1 MHQIILA
8 IILVLNGV
16 LPINQMPDTM
26 SLKFER
32 KIIQNKSTEIVR
44 GISYYKAPQRLF
56 IEVQYPLKQIMI
68 VDKDILTIYYP
79 VDNKAFRIKSK
90 GPIPM
95 PFIQAILSA
104 MKDDYG
110 LSEVGYNLT
119 KTEKKGNTLYTYWDP
134 PKEHK
139 KQMGRFILGI
149 DNGLLNYSEALNPKG
164 KTVVKS
170 FYQKHIEFNGKHFP
184 LEARSEIIE
193 GSKRTEEYVTYSD
206 VKFNVPLPQEVS
218 SFRIPDSVPIKEIE
232 W

>member
-8 IILVLNGV
+8 IILVLSGV
-16 LPINQMPDTM
+16 LPISQMPDTI

-32 KIIQNKSTEIVR
+32 KIVQNNSTEVVK
-44 GISYYKAPQRLF
+44 GIAYYKAPQRLF
-56 IEVQYPLKQIMI
+56 IEVQQPLKQIMI
-68 VDKDILTIYYP
+68 VEKNVLTIYYP
-79 VDNKAFRIKSK
+79 IENKAFHFKSK

-95 PFIQAILSA
+95 PFIQAILFA

-110 LSEVGYNLT
+110 LSELGYNLT
-119 KTEKKGNTLYTYWDP
+119 KNEKKGNTLYTYWDP
-134 PKEHK
+134 PKEYK
-139 KQMGRFILGI
+139 KQMGRFILGTE
-149 DNGLLNYSEALNPKG
+149 NGLLNYAEALNPKG
-164 KTVVKS
+164 KTVIKS

-206 VKFNVPLPQEVS
+206 VKFNVSIPQEVV
-218 SFRIPDSVPIKEIE
+218 SFKLPDSVPIKEIE

>member
-1 MHQIILA
+1 MHLAILA
-8 IILVLNGV
+8 LILTLNTV
-16 LPINQMPDTM
+16 LPVSQMPETI

-32 KIIQNKSTEIVR
+32 KVVQNNSTEIVK
-44 GISYYKAPQRLF
+44 GIAYYKAPHRVF
-56 IEVQYPLKQIMI
+56 IEVQQPLKQIMI
-68 VDKDILTIYYP
+68 VEKDVLTIYYP
-79 VDNKAFRIKSK
+79 VENKAFHIKSK

-110 LSEVGYNLT
+110 LSEAGYNLT
-119 KTEKKGNTLYTYWDP
+119 KTEKKGNILYTYWDP

-139 KQMGRFILGI
+139 KKMGRFILGTE
-149 DNGLLNYSEALNPKG
+149 NGLLNYAEALDPKG
-164 KTVVKS
+164 KTVIKS

-206 VKFNVPLPQEVS
+206 VKFNVSLPQEVV
-218 SFRIPDSVPIKEIE
+218 SFRLPDSVQVKEIE